1 MREFDLS
8 KQTVEQYEGDCGCD
22 PEVGCVPC
30 ELCHDLAV
38 IGRLRSENERLR
50 AELMVNAESGDAARK
65 ERNEAL
71 AEIGRQREENERLR
85 EALIE
90 IRDSKYCQYENTESV
105 RRASL
110 PITGQVVCC
119 KRCNTVKGSYG
130 IGVTDGHRF
139 CSAIARKAINVEQQ
153 REDNHDGC
161 NG

>member
-1 MREFDLS
+1 MSEFDLS

-50 AELMVNAESGDAARK
+50 
-65 ERNEAL
+65 
-71 AEIGRQREENERLR
+71 

-90 IRDSKYCQYENTESV
+90 IRDSSYCQYENTESV
-105 RRASL
+105 RRGTTVV
-110 PITGQVVCC
+110 PGQ
-119 KRCNTVKGSYG
+119 YG

-139 CSAIARKAINVEQQ
+139 CSAIAQKAMNFKQ
-153 REDNHDGC
+153 
-161 NG
+161 